1 MKKLLAMVLAL
12 VMTLSLAV
20 SASAVKADEKINEDY
35 AEAVAVLN
43 GMGVFKGYED
53 GSFKPENNIT
63 RAEVATII
71 YRIYTGDVAK
81 NDKSGLYASYNK
93 FTDMAGAGWAAGY
106 IGYCSNAELV
116 KGYPN
121 GTFQPSGNITGYE
134 VLAMILRAVGY
145 DKNGEFT
152 GADWA
157 LNVAKYAEQLHIL
170 DNVAKT
176 TNLGA
181 PATRELVAE
190 ILFRAINVPMVT
202 YTAAF
207 GYQNVGLNGDK
218 DGKLFQNNVTLGKK
232 NFDLK
237 KDDKTADKFGRPTI
251 TWTYN
256 TGDEETVIAVKP
268 LATFTEPAKN
278 CEVYDESG
286 LAKAT
291 KLDVYT
297 NSAKKDGTYVI
308 ADNKDDSKQAM
319 QGRLTEVYEDRV
331 VNVDTYLAV
340 IEKAVAEKT
349 DAKGHV
355 TKAYVLVDDIYG
367 FEGKFEDKFVTSDEF
382 KADDMVLVTVA
393 DGKIQSMVKAENKAA
408 TLTKI
413 KGNSKT
419 ITEVADV
426 MGLDK
431 EDVKTTNT
439 AAYMGGLEVLAL
451 SSTYNFYF
459 DTYGNVIGADEL
471 ASNYAVLDSL
481 YIDRLEGKRGVDGLF
496 GTPYF
501 FNGEKAE
508 DITIDEILGRDVSSK
523 FIELTSA
530 KNDDYYYTVYAY
542 TIDKDGVYTFENSDF
557 ETVPYA
563 NHNAGDKY
571 ITYGRD
577 AKLHLNKD
585 SQILL
590 QTKDSP
596 KGTFVSYTGYE
607 KLGNVYLKNVQYKL
621 DSLGYVTMLYA
632 QAEEFSNRTVFVYNT
647 TPVYSWV
654 NDDGDKIATLKVLEL
669 VENEWKENTVDV
681 YYGEDPAYGV
691 GIYLVGLY
699 ELTEG
704 QDGLWYADSY
714 APMFR
719 VDNTYGTKDNF
730 RVDVT
735 NIVNGTS
742 DYLELDDAKI
752 VKYTGSFVKGE
763 YDTENWE
770 AKNLGKNSTIFVQFN
785 DDDEVVAVYDMYI
798 EALVNDETGF
808 GEFYGH
814 EFKTVK
820 VELKEYEQISAA
832 VMEEYKANG
841 NVVTNELTVK
851 YFDKDGKEVTMDAN
865 KGTKVAYAE
874 LSYNDTVTGD
884 IIYTVANQ
892 AAYPVAKLEPVLD
905 AKFDSGTQS
914 FSINNTYNSSVP
926 QLEYTIVVD
935 KAPEGDVSAKNLIEA
950 LKPFLG
956 TNFQKILGVFNT
968 QGTDPYTGNLTP
980 NGRVLLEGYEG
991 SDFIVRVQAWD
1002 GKTVQPYHIVFG
1014 STAVN

>member
-12 VMTLSLAV
+12 VMTMSLAV

-53 GSFKPENNIT
+53 GSFKPENKIT

-71 YRIYTGDVAK
+71 YRIYTKDVAK

-106 IGYCSNAELV
+106 IGYCANAELV
-116 KGYPN
+116 KGYPD
-121 GTFQPSGNITGYE
+121 GTFKPSGNVTGYE

-157 LNVAKYAEQLHIL
+157 LNVAKYAEQLKIL
-170 DNVAKT
+170 ENVAKT
-176 TNLGA
+176 TDLSA
-181 PATRELVAE
+181 PATRELVSE

-207 GYQNVGLNGDK
+207 GYQNVGLNGDT
-218 DGKLFQNNVTLGKK
+218 DNKLFKNNISLGKK
-232 NFDLK
+232 NFDLEK
-237 KDDKTADKFGRPTI
+237 KETADKFGRPTI
-251 TWTYN
+251 TWKYN

-286 LAKAT
+286 LAKDT

-319 QGRLTEVYEDRV
+319 QGRLTEVYKDRL
-331 VNVDTYLAV
+331 VNVDTYLAEV
-340 IEKAVAEKT
+340 EKAVAEKT

-367 FEGKFEDKFVTSDEF
+367 FEGKFDDKFVTSDEF

-413 KGNSKT
+413 KGNYKT
-419 ITEVADV
+419 IDKVADV

-439 AAYMGGLEVLAL
+439 AAYMGGLKVLAL

-481 YIDRLEGKRGVDGLF
+481 YIDRLDGKRGVDGLF

-508 DITIDEILGRDVSSK
+508 DVTIDEILGRDVSDK
-523 FIELTSA
+523 RIELTSA

-557 ETVPYA
+557 RTAESGS
-563 NHNAGDKY
+563 HSAGDKY
-571 ITYGRD
+571 ITVYDRENN
-577 AKLHLNKD
+577 KLHLNKD

-590 QTKDSP
+590 QTKKSP
-596 KGTFVSYTGYE
+596 SGTFVSYTGYE
-607 KLGNVYLKNVQYKL
+607 KLGNVALSNVQYKL

-632 QAEEFSNRTVFVYNT
+632 QAEEYSNRTVFVYDT
-647 TPVYSWV
+647 TPAYSWV
-654 NDDGDKIATLKVLEL
+654 NDDGDKIATMKVLEL
-669 VENEWKENTVDV
+669 VENEWKETTVDV
-681 YYGEDPAYGV
+681 YYGAQPAYGV
-691 GIYLVGLY
+691 GITLVGLY

-704 QDGLWYADSY
+704 QDGLWYAANY
-714 APMFR
+714 APAYS

-735 NIVNGTS
+735 NVVTGKQE
-742 DYLELDDAKI
+742 YLELDDAKI

-763 YDTENWE
+763 YDTEDWE
-770 AKNLGKNSTIFVQFN
+770 AKKLDTNSIIYVQFN
-785 DDDEVVAVYDMYI
+785 DDDEVVAVYDMYVKYPVT
-798 EALVNDETGF
+798 VNGKETKDV
-808 GEFYGH
+808 EYWLKD
-814 EFKTVK
+814 FKDITVD
-820 VELKEYEQISAA
+820 LKEYEMIDTAKMSA
-832 VMEEYKANG
+832 G
-841 NVVTNELTVK
+841 QNVKNLDVTYYDL
-851 YFDKDGKEVTMDAN
+851 DGKKIENFDEI
-865 KGTKVAYAE
+865 KGTKVSKAVI
-874 LSYNDTVTGD
+874 SSDDVVTGP
-884 IIYTVANQ
+884 IEITTKNQ
-892 AAYPVAKLEPVLD
+892 AAY
-905 AKFDSGTQS
+905 
-914 FSINNTYNSSVP
+914 IN
-926 QLEYTIVVD
+926 
-935 KAPEGDVSAKNLIEA
+935 AA
-950 LKPFLG
+950 LKEGNYNFEAAKQSITVAEGSITVNTNAQTVNVTNLKALLKAAALG
-956 TNFQKILGVFNT
+956 TNYQTIEVYNT
-968 QGTDPYTGNLTP
+968 NDVELASGEVANDMYVKVT
-980 NGRVLLEGYEG
+980 
-991 SDFIVRVQAWD
+991 AWD
-1002 GKTVQPYHIVFG
+1002 GKT
-1014 STAVN
+1014 TATYQITVDANLVG

>member
-53 GSFKPENNIT
+53 GSFKPENKIT

-71 YRIYTGDVAK
+71 YRIYTKDVAK

-106 IGYCSNAELV
+106 IGYCANAELV
-116 KGYPN
+116 KGYPD
-121 GTFQPSGNITGYE
+121 GTFKPSGNVTGYE

-157 LNVAKYAEQLHIL
+157 LNVAKYAEQLKIL
-170 DNVAKT
+170 ENVAKT
-176 TNLGA
+176 TDLSA
-181 PATRELVAE
+181 PATRELVSE

-207 GYQNVGLNGDK
+207 GYQNVGLNGDN
-218 DGKLFQNNVTLGKK
+218 DNKLFKNNVTLGKK
-232 NFDLK
+232 NFDLEK
-237 KDDKTADKFGRPTI
+237 KETADKFGRPTI
-251 TWTYN
+251 TWKYN

-286 LAKAT
+286 LAKDT

-319 QGRLTEVYEDRV
+319 QGRLTEVYEDRL
-331 VNVDTYLAV
+331 VNVDTYLAEV
-340 IEKAVAEKT
+340 EKAVAEKT

-367 FEGKFEDKFVTSDEF
+367 FEGKFDDKFVTSDEF

-413 KGNSKT
+413 KGNYKT
-419 ITEVADV
+419 IDKVADV

-439 AAYMGGLEVLAL
+439 AAYMGGLKVLAL

-481 YIDRLEGKRGVDGLF
+481 YIDRLDGKRGVDGLF

-508 DITIDEILGRDVSSK
+508 DVTIDEILGRDVSDK
-523 FIELTSA
+523 RIELTSA
-530 KNDDYYYTVYAY
+530 KNDDYYYTVYSY

-557 ETVPYA
+557 RTAESGS
-563 NHNAGDKY
+563 HSAGDKY
-571 ITYGRD
+571 ITVYDRENN
-577 AKLHLNKD
+577 KLHLNKD

-590 QTKDSP
+590 QTKKSP
-596 KGTFVSYTGYE
+596 SGTFVSYTGYE
-607 KLGNVYLKNVQYKL
+607 KLGNVALSNVQYKL

-632 QAEEFSNRTVFVYNT
+632 QAEEYSNRTVFVYDT
-647 TPVYSWV
+647 TPAYSWV
-654 NDDGDKIATLKVLEL
+654 NDDGDKIATMKVLEL
-669 VENEWKENTVDV
+669 VENEWKETTVDV
-681 YYGEDPAYGV
+681 YYGAQPAYGV
-691 GIYLVGLY
+691 GITLVGLY

-704 QDGLWYADSY
+704 QDGLWYAASY
-714 APMFR
+714 APAYS

-735 NIVNGTS
+735 NVVTGKQE
-742 DYLELDDAKI
+742 YLELDDAKI

-763 YDTENWE
+763 YDTEDWE
-770 AKNLGKNSTIFVQFN
+770 AKNLDTNSIIYVQFN
-785 DDDEVVAVYDMYI
+785 DDDEVVAVYDMYVKYPVTVNGKETKDVEYWLKDFNDVTVTFDHKYEMISTI
-798 EALVNDETGF
+798 EMGQKDIDDFTVTYYNGDTKIGSDLDEKGTEVTKAVISYTGVVTDPIVITTTKQAAAAENLLNEGKCDVPGYAQDVIVYNTLSNDGYRTIWVSAADETF
-808 GEFYGH
+808 TVANLRTALEQALKCNFQKVEFFNTD
-814 EFKTVK
+814 FKTP
-820 VELKEYEQISAA
+820 
-832 VMEEYKANG
+832 
-841 NVVTNELTVK
+841 VTNEDTQVASDMLVK
-851 YFDKDGKEVTMDAN
+851 VTSWDTS
-865 KGTKVAYAE
+865 KTAE
-874 LSYNDTVTGD
+874 YQILV
-884 IIYTVANQ
+884 
-892 AAYPVAKLEPVLD
+892 
-905 AKFDSGTQS
+905 
-914 FSINNTYNSSVP
+914 YNS
-926 QLEYTIVVD
+926 
-935 KAPEGDVSAKNLIEA
+935 
-950 LKPFLG
+950 
-956 TNFQKILGVFNT
+956 
-968 QGTDPYTGNLTP
+968 
-980 NGRVLLEGYEG
+980 
-991 SDFIVRVQAWD
+991 
-1002 GKTVQPYHIVFG
+1002 
-1014 STAVN
+1014 

>member
-53 GSFKPENNIT
+53 GSFKPENKIT

-71 YRIYTGDVAK
+71 YRIYTKDVAK

-106 IGYCSNAELV
+106 IGYCANAELV
-116 KGYPN
+116 KGYPD
-121 GTFQPSGNITGYE
+121 GTFKPSGNVTGYE

-157 LNVAKYAEQLHIL
+157 LNVAKYAEQLKIL
-170 DNVAKT
+170 ENVAKT
-176 TNLGA
+176 TDLSA
-181 PATRELVAE
+181 PATRELVSE

-207 GYQNVGLNGDK
+207 GYQNVGLNGDT
-218 DGKLFQNNVTLGKK
+218 DNKLFKNNISLGKK
-232 NFDLK
+232 NFDLEK
-237 KDDKTADKFGRPTI
+237 NETADKFGRPTI
-251 TWTYN
+251 TWKYN

-286 LAKAT
+286 LAKDT

-319 QGRLTEVYEDRV
+319 QGRLTEVYKDRL
-331 VNVDTYLAV
+331 VNVDTYLAEV
-340 IEKAVAEKT
+340 EKAVAEKT

-367 FEGKFEDKFVTSDEF
+367 FEGKFDDKFVTSDEF

-413 KGNSKT
+413 KGNYKT
-419 ITEVADV
+419 IDKVADV

-439 AAYMGGLEVLAL
+439 AAYMGGLKVLAL

-481 YIDRLEGKRGVDGLF
+481 YIDRLDGKRGVDGLF

-508 DITIDEILGRDVSSK
+508 DVTIDEILGRDVSDK
-523 FIELTSA
+523 RIELTSA

-557 ETVPYA
+557 RTAESGS
-563 NHNAGDKY
+563 HSAGDKY
-571 ITYGRD
+571 ITVYDRENN
-577 AKLHLNKD
+577 KLHLNKD

-590 QTKDSP
+590 QTKKSP
-596 KGTFVSYTGYE
+596 SGTFVSYTGYE
-607 KLGNVYLKNVQYKL
+607 KLGNVALSNVQYKL

-632 QAEEFSNRTVFVYNT
+632 QAEEYSNRTVFVYDT
-647 TPVYSWV
+647 TPAYSWV
-654 NDDGDKIATLKVLEL
+654 NDDGDKIATMKVLEL
-669 VENEWKENTVDV
+669 VENEWKETTVDV
-681 YYGEDPAYGV
+681 YYGAQPAYGV
-691 GIYLVGLY
+691 GITLVGLY

-704 QDGLWYADSY
+704 QDGLWYAASY
-714 APMFR
+714 APAYS

-735 NIVNGTS
+735 NVVTGKQE
-742 DYLELDDAKI
+742 YLELDDAKI

-763 YDTENWE
+763 YDTEDWE
-770 AKNLGKNSTIFVQFN
+770 AKDLDTNSIIYVQFN
-785 DDDEVVAVYDMYI
+785 DDDEVVAVYDMYVKYPVTVNGK
-798 EALVNDETGF
+798 EAKDVEYWLKD
-808 GEFYGH
+808 
-814 EFKTVK
+814 FKDITVD
-820 VELKEYEQISAA
+820 LKEYEMIDTAKMSADQ
-832 VMEEYKANG
+832 
-841 NVVTNELTVK
+841 NVKNLDVTYYDL
-851 YFDKDGKEVTMDAN
+851 DGKKIENFDEI
-865 KGTKVAYAE
+865 KGTKVSKAVI
-874 LSYNDTVTGD
+874 SSDKVVTGP
-884 IIYTVANQ
+884 IEITTKNQ
-892 AAYPVAKLEPVLD
+892 AAY
-905 AKFDSGTQS
+905 
-914 FSINNTYNSSVP
+914 IN
-926 QLEYTIVVD
+926 
-935 KAPEGDVSAKNLIEA
+935 AA
-950 LKPFLG
+950 LKDGKYDFEAAKQSITVVEGSITVNTNAQTVNVTNLKALLKAAALG
-956 TNFQKILGVFNT
+956 TNYQTIEVYNT
-968 QGTDPYTGNLTP
+968 NDVELASGEVANDMYVKVT
-980 NGRVLLEGYEG
+980 
-991 SDFIVRVQAWD
+991 AWD
-1002 GKTVQPYHIVFG
+1002 GKT
-1014 STAVN
+1014 TATYQITVDANPVG

>member
-53 GSFKPENNIT
+53 GSFKPENKIT

-71 YRIYTGDVAK
+71 YRIYTKDVAK

-106 IGYCSNAELV
+106 IGYCANAELV
-116 KGYPN
+116 KGYPD
-121 GTFQPSGNITGYE
+121 GTFKPSGNVTGYE

-157 LNVAKYAEQLHIL
+157 LNVAKYAEQLKIL
-170 DNVAKT
+170 ENVAKT
-176 TNLGA
+176 TDLSA
-181 PATRELVAE
+181 PATRELVSE
-190 ILFRAINVPMVT
+190 ILFRAINVSMVT

-207 GYQNVGLNGDK
+207 GYQNVGLNGDT
-218 DGKLFQNNVTLGKK
+218 DNKLFKNNISLGKK
-232 NFDLK
+232 NFDLEK
-237 KDDKTADKFGRPTI
+237 KETADKFGRPTI
-251 TWTYN
+251 TWKYN

-286 LAKAT
+286 LAKDT

-319 QGRLTEVYEDRV
+319 QGRLTEVYEDRL
-331 VNVDTYLAV
+331 VNVDTYLAEV
-340 IEKAVAEKT
+340 EKAVAEKT

-367 FEGKFEDKFVTSDEF
+367 FEGKFDDKFVTSDEF

-413 KGNSKT
+413 KGNYKT
-419 ITEVADV
+419 IDKVADV

-439 AAYMGGLEVLAL
+439 AAYMGGLKVLAL

-481 YIDRLEGKRGVDGLF
+481 YIARLDGKRGVDGLF

-508 DITIDEILGRDVSSK
+508 DVTIDEILGRDVSDK
-523 FIELTSA
+523 RIELTSA

-557 ETVPYA
+557 LTA
-563 NHNAGDKY
+563 KSGSHSAGDKY
-571 ITYGRD
+571 ITVYDRENN
-577 AKLHLNKD
+577 KLHLNKD

-590 QTKDSP
+590 QTKKSP
-596 KGTFVSYTGYE
+596 SGTFVSYTGYE
-607 KLGNVYLKNVQYKL
+607 KLGNVALSNVQYKL

-632 QAEEFSNRTVFVYNT
+632 QAEEYSNRTVFVYDT
-647 TPVYSWV
+647 TPAYSWV
-654 NDDGDKIATLKVLEL
+654 NDDGDKIATMKVLEL
-669 VENEWKENTVDV
+669 VENEWKETTVDV
-681 YYGEDPAYGV
+681 YYGAQPAYGV
-691 GIYLVGLY
+691 GISLVGLY

-704 QDGLWYADSY
+704 QDGLWYAASY
-714 APMFR
+714 APAYS

-735 NIVNGTS
+735 NVVTGKQE
-742 DYLELDDAKI
+742 YLELDDAKI

-763 YDTENWE
+763 YDTEDWE
-770 AKNLGKNSTIFVQFN
+770 AKDLDTNSIIYVQFN
-785 DDDEVVAVYDMYI
+785 DDDEVVAVYDMYVKYPVTVNGKETKDVEYWLKDFNDVTVTFDHKYEMI
-798 EALVNDETGF
+798 STIEMGQKDIDDFTVTYYNGDTKIGSDLDEKGTEVTKAVISYTDVVTDPIVITTTKQERANWCELKTGTYTYNALPQTITVEGDKNSAAADRKIIVQKAGGDVTGKNLKDKLVAEALYCPFE
-808 GEFYGH
+808 
-814 EFKTVK
+814 K
-820 VELKEYEQISAA
+820 VEVY
-832 VMEEYKANG
+832 N
-841 NVVTNELTVK
+841 T
-851 YFDKDGKEVTMDAN
+851 DA
-865 KGTKVAYAE
+865 TE
-874 LSYNDTVTGD
+874 TVTD
-884 IIYTVANQ
+884 
-892 AAYPVAKLEPVLD
+892 E
-905 AKFDSGTQS
+905 
-914 FSINNTYNSSVP
+914 
-926 QLEYTIVVD
+926 
-935 KAPEGDVSAKNLIEA
+935 
-950 LKPFLG
+950 LG
-956 TNFQKILGVFNT
+956 
-968 QGTDPYTGNLTP
+968 
-980 NGRVLLEGYEG
+980 NGM
-991 SDFIVRVQAWD
+991 FVRVTSWD
-1002 GKTVQPYHIVFG
+1002 GSLSIDYQIEF
-1014 STAVN
+1014 AD

>member
-53 GSFKPENNIT
+53 GSFKPENKIT

-71 YRIYTGDVAK
+71 YRIYTKDVAK

-106 IGYCSNAELV
+106 IGYCANAELV
-116 KGYPN
+116 KGYPD
-121 GTFQPSGNITGYE
+121 GTFKPSGNVTGYE

-157 LNVAKYAEQLHIL
+157 LNVAKYAEQLKIL
-170 DNVAKT
+170 ENVAKT
-176 TNLGA
+176 TDLSA
-181 PATRELVAE
+181 PATRELVSE

-207 GYQNVGLNGDK
+207 GYQNVGLNGDT
-218 DGKLFQNNVTLGKK
+218 DNKLFKNNISLGKK
-232 NFDLK
+232 NFDLEK
-237 KDDKTADKFGRPTI
+237 NETADKFGRPTI
-251 TWTYN
+251 TWKYN

-286 LAKAT
+286 LAKDT

-319 QGRLTEVYEDRV
+319 QGRLTEVYKDRL
-331 VNVDTYLAV
+331 VNVDTYLAEV
-340 IEKAVAEKT
+340 EKAVAEKT

-367 FEGKFEDKFVTSDEF
+367 FEGKFDDKFVTSDEF

-413 KGNSKT
+413 KGNYKT
-419 ITEVADV
+419 IDKVADV

-439 AAYMGGLEVLAL
+439 AAYMGGLKVLAL

-481 YIDRLEGKRGVDGLF
+481 YIDRLDGKRGVDGLF

-508 DITIDEILGRDVSSK
+508 DVTIDEILGRDVSDK
-523 FIELTSA
+523 RIELTSA

-557 ETVPYA
+557 RTAESGS
-563 NHNAGDKY
+563 HSAGDKY
-571 ITYGRD
+571 ITVYDRENN
-577 AKLHLNKD
+577 KLHLNKD

-590 QTKDSP
+590 QTKKSP
-596 KGTFVSYTGYE
+596 SGTFVSYTGYE
-607 KLGNVYLKNVQYKL
+607 KLGNVALSNVQYKL

-632 QAEEFSNRTVFVYNT
+632 QAEEYSNRTVFVYDT
-647 TPVYSWV
+647 TPAYSWV
-654 NDDGDKIATLKVLEL
+654 NDDGDKIATMKVLEL
-669 VENEWKENTVDV
+669 VENEWKETTVDV
-681 YYGEDPAYGV
+681 YYGAQPAYGV
-691 GIYLVGLY
+691 GITLVGLY

-704 QDGLWYADSY
+704 QDGLWYAASY
-714 APMFR
+714 APAYS

-735 NIVNGTS
+735 NVVTGKQE
-742 DYLELDDAKI
+742 YLELDDAKI

-763 YDTENWE
+763 YDTEDWE
-770 AKNLGKNSTIFVQFN
+770 AKDLDTNSIIYVQFN
-785 DDDEVVAVYDMYI
+785 DDDEVVAVYDMYVKYPVTVNGKETKDVEYWLKDFNDVTVTFDHKYEMISTI
-798 EALVNDETGF
+798 EMGQEDIDDFTVTYYNGDTKIGSDLDEKGTEVTKAVISYTGVVTDPIVITTTKQAAAAENLLNEGKCDVPGYAQDVIVYNTLSNDGYRTIWVSAADETF
-808 GEFYGH
+808 TVANLRTALEQALKCNFQKVEFFNTD
-814 EFKTVK
+814 FKTP
-820 VELKEYEQISAA
+820 
-832 VMEEYKANG
+832 
-841 NVVTNELTVK
+841 VTNEDTQVASDMLVK
-851 YFDKDGKEVTMDAN
+851 VTSWDTS
-865 KGTKVAYAE
+865 KTAE
-874 LSYNDTVTGD
+874 YQILV
-884 IIYTVANQ
+884 
-892 AAYPVAKLEPVLD
+892 
-905 AKFDSGTQS
+905 
-914 FSINNTYNSSVP
+914 YNS
-926 QLEYTIVVD
+926 
-935 KAPEGDVSAKNLIEA
+935 
-950 LKPFLG
+950 
-956 TNFQKILGVFNT
+956 
-968 QGTDPYTGNLTP
+968 
-980 NGRVLLEGYEG
+980 
-991 SDFIVRVQAWD
+991 
-1002 GKTVQPYHIVFG
+1002 
-1014 STAVN
+1014 

>member
-181 PATRELVAE
+181 PATRELVSE

-218 DGKLFQNNVTLGKK
+218 DGKLFQNNVSLGKK
-232 NFDLK
+232 NFKLES
-237 KDDKTADKFGRPTI
+237 KDTADKFGRPTI
-251 TWTYN
+251 TWKYN

-286 LAKAT
+286 LAKDT

-319 QGRLTEVYEDRV
+319 QGRLTEVYEDRL
-331 VNVDTYLAV
+331 VNVDTYLAEV
-340 IEKAVAEKT
+340 EKAVAEKT

-367 FEGKFEDKFVTSDEF
+367 FEGKFDDKFVTSDEF

-413 KGNSKT
+413 KGNYKV
-419 ITEVADV
+419 IDKVADV

-439 AAYMGGLEVLAL
+439 AAYKGTLEVLAL
-451 SSTYNFYF
+451 GSTYNFYF

-481 YIDRLEGKRGVDGLF
+481 YIARLDGKRGVDGLF

-508 DITIDEILGRDVSSK
+508 DVTIDEILGRDVSDK
-523 FIELTSA
+523 RIELTSA
-530 KNDDYYYTVYAY
+530 KNDDYYYTVYSY

-557 ETVPYA
+557 RTAESGS
-563 NHNAGDKY
+563 HSAGDKY
-571 ITYGRD
+571 ITVYDRD
-577 AKLHLNKD
+577 NNKLHLNKD

-590 QTKDSP
+590 QTKKSP
-596 KGTFVSYTGYE
+596 SGTFVSYTGYE
-607 KLGNVYLKNVQYKL
+607 KLGNVALSNVQYKL

-632 QAEEFSNRTVFVYNT
+632 QAEEYSNRTVFVYDT
-647 TPVYSWV
+647 TPAYSWV
-654 NDDGDKIATLKVLEL
+654 NDDGDKIATMKVLEL
-669 VENEWKENTVDV
+669 VENEWKETTVDV
-681 YYGEDPAYGV
+681 YYGAQPAYGV
-691 GIYLVGLY
+691 GITLVGLY

-704 QDGLWYADSY
+704 QDGLWYAANY
-714 APMFR
+714 APAYS

-735 NIVNGTS
+735 NVVTGKQE
-742 DYLELDDAKI
+742 YLELDDAKI

-763 YDTENWE
+763 YDTEDWE
-770 AKNLGKNSTIFVQFN
+770 AKSLDTNSIIYVQFN
-785 DDDEVVAVYDMYI
+785 DDDEVVAVYDMYVKY
-798 EALVNDETGF
+798 LVTVNGKETKDV
-808 GEFYGH
+808 EYWLKD
-814 EFKTVK
+814 FKDITVD
-820 VELKEYEQISAA
+820 LKEYEMIDTAKMSADQ
-832 VMEEYKANG
+832 
-841 NVVTNELTVK
+841 NVKNLDVTYYDL
-851 YFDKDGKEVTMDAN
+851 DGKKIENFDEI
-865 KGTKVAYAE
+865 KGTKVSKAVI
-874 LSYNDTVTGD
+874 SSGDVVTGP
-884 IIYTVANQ
+884 IEITTKNQ
-892 AAYPVAKLEPVLD
+892 AAY
-905 AKFDSGTQS
+905 
-914 FSINNTYNSSVP
+914 IN
-926 QLEYTIVVD
+926 
-935 KAPEGDVSAKNLIEA
+935 AA
-950 LKPFLG
+950 LKEGNYNFEAAKQSITVAEGSITVNTNAQTVNVTNLKALLKAAALG
-956 TNFQKILGVFNT
+956 TNYQTIEVYNT
-968 QGTDPYTGNLTP
+968 NDVELASGEVANDMYVKVT
-980 NGRVLLEGYEG
+980 
-991 SDFIVRVQAWD
+991 AWD
-1002 GKTVQPYHIVFG
+1002 GKT
-1014 STAVN
+1014 TATYQITVDANLVD

>member
-190 ILFRAINVPMVT
+190 ILFRAIYVPMVT

-218 DGKLFQNNVTLGKK
+218 DSKLFKNNVTLGEK
-232 NFDLK
+232 NFDLEK
-237 KDDKTADKFGRPTI
+237 KETADKFGRPTI
-251 TWTYN
+251 TWKYN

-286 LAKAT
+286 LAKDT

-319 QGRLTEVYEDRV
+319 QGRLTEVYEDRL
-331 VNVDTYLAV
+331 VNVDTYLAEV
-340 IEKAVAEKT
+340 EKAVAEKT

-367 FEGKFEDKFVTSDEF
+367 FEGKFDDKFVTSDEF

-413 KGNSKT
+413 KGNYKV
-419 ITEVADV
+419 IDKVADV

-439 AAYMGGLEVLAL
+439 AAYKGTLEVLAL
-451 SSTYNFYF
+451 GSTYNFYF

-481 YIDRLEGKRGVDGLF
+481 YIARLDGKRGVDGLF

-508 DITIDEILGRDVSSK
+508 DVTIDEILGRDVSDK
-523 FIELTSA
+523 RIELTSA
-530 KNDDYYYTVYAY
+530 KNDDYYYTVYSY

-557 ETVPYA
+557 RTAESGS
-563 NHNAGDKY
+563 HSAGDKY
-571 ITYGRD
+571 ITVYDRENN
-577 AKLHLNKD
+577 KLHLNKD

-590 QTKDSP
+590 QTKKSP
-596 KGTFVSYTGYE
+596 SGTFVSYTGYE
-607 KLGNVYLKNVQYKL
+607 KLGNVALSNVQYKL

-632 QAEEFSNRTVFVYNT
+632 QAEEYSNRTVFVYDT
-647 TPVYSWV
+647 TPAYSWV
-654 NDDGDKIATLKVLEL
+654 NDDGDKIATMKVLEL
-669 VENEWKENTVDV
+669 VENEWKETTVDV
-681 YYGEDPAYGV
+681 YYGAQPAYGV
-691 GIYLVGLY
+691 GITLVGLY

-704 QDGLWYADSY
+704 QDGLWYAANY
-714 APMFR
+714 APAYS

-735 NIVNGTS
+735 NVVTGKQE
-742 DYLELDDAKI
+742 YLELDDAKI

-770 AKNLGKNSTIFVQFN
+770 AKNLDTNSIIYVQFN
-785 DDDEVVAVYDMYI
+785 DDDEVVAVYDMYVKYPVTVNGKETKDVEYWLKDFKDI
-798 EALVNDETGF
+798 TVTFDHKYEMISTIEMGQKDIDDFTVTYYNGDTKIGSDLDEKGTEVTKAVISYDGVVTDPIVITTAKQERANWCELKTGTYTYEALS
-808 GEFYGH
+808 
-814 EFKTVK
+814 
-820 VELKEYEQISAA
+820 Q
-832 VMEEYKANG
+832 
-841 NVVTNELTVK
+841 
-851 YFDKDGKEVTMDAN
+851 
-865 KGTKVAYAE
+865 
-874 LSYNDTVTGD
+874 
-884 IIYTVANQ
+884 
-892 AAYPVAKLEPVLD
+892 
-905 AKFDSGTQS
+905 
-914 FSINNTYNSSVP
+914 
-926 QLEYTIVVD
+926 TIVV
-935 KAPEGDVSAKNLIEA
+935 EGDKNSAAAERKITVNKAGGDINGKNLKDKLVAEA
-950 LKPFLG
+950 LYCPFEKVEVLNTDATEAVTGELG
-956 TNFQKILGVFNT
+956 
-968 QGTDPYTGNLTP
+968 
-980 NGRVLLEGYEG
+980 NGM
-991 SDFIVRVQAWD
+991 FVRVTSWD
-1002 GKTVQPYHIVFG
+1002 GSLSIDYQIVINAG
-1014 STAVN
+1014 N

>member
-181 PATRELVAE
+181 PATRELVSE

-218 DGKLFQNNVTLGKK
+218 DGKLFQNNVSLGKK
-232 NFDLK
+232 NFKLES
-237 KDDKTADKFGRPTI
+237 KDTTDKFGRPTI

-286 LAKAT
+286 LAKDT

-297 NSAKKDGTYVI
+297 NSKDATKDGTYVI
-308 ADNKDDSKQAM
+308 ADNKEACAETQ
-319 QGRLTEVYEDRV
+319 QGRLTEIYKDRV
-331 VNVDTYLAV
+331 VNVDTFLAEV
-340 IEKAVAEKT
+340 EKAVAEKT

-355 TKAYVLVDDIYG
+355 TKAYVLVDEIYG
-367 FEGKFEDKFVTSDEF
+367 FEGKFDAKFVTSDEF

-393 DGKIQSMVKAENKAA
+393 DGKIQSMVKAENKGGM
-408 TLTKI
+408 LTKI
-413 KGNSKT
+413 KGNTKT
-419 ITEVADV
+419 INSIQGV
-426 MGLDK
+426 MGIDK
-431 EDVKTTNT
+431 EDVKVTNT
-439 AAYMGGLEVLAL
+439 AMYTNGYDLLTLG
-451 SSTYNFYF
+451 SSYNFYF
-459 DTYGNVIGADEL
+459 DTYGNVIGLDAL

-481 YIDRLEGKRGVDGLF
+481 YIDRVEGKRGVDGLF

-508 DITIDEILGRDVSSK
+508 GVAIDEVMGYDVKDNAINSNSS
-523 FIELTSA
+523 
-530 KNDDYYYTVYAY
+530 KNDDFYYTVYSY
-542 TIDKDGVYTFENSDF
+542 TVDKDGVYTFENAEFDTSR
-557 ETVPYA
+557 YA
-563 NHNAGDKY
+563 RFVAGNKY
-571 ITYGRD
+571 ITIDEGR
-577 AKLHLNKD
+577 LQLNKD
-585 SQILL
+585 TQILL
-590 QTKDSP
+590 QTKESP
-596 KGTFVSYTGYE
+596 DGKIAHYTGYD
-607 KLGNVYLKNVQYKL
+607 KLPSFSRAWKVQYL
-621 DSLGYVTMLYA
+621 DVNNDGYVDLFYA
-632 QAEEFSNRTVFVYNT
+632 CVEEFTTRTVFVYDV
-647 TPVYSWV
+647 TPISSEI
-654 NDDGDKIATLKVLEL
+654 DADGNKIATIEVLEL
-669 VENEWKENTVDV
+669 VDGELKKADKPLKV
-681 YYGEDPAYGV
+681 YYDYWDADEAEVFNIDE
-691 GIYLVGLY
+691 IGLY
-699 ELTEG
+699 EVTEG
-704 QDGLWYADSY
+704 ENGVWYGIQKFASYYVDTYTTDGNRIGAYNAKTGSY
-714 APMFR
+714 VNFDL
-719 VDNTYGTKDNF
+719 DNTTAIAKYEGSWTKGT
-730 RVDVT
+730 V
-735 NIVNGTS
+735 
-742 DYLELDDAKI
+742 
-752 VKYTGSFVKGE
+752 
-763 YDTENWE
+763 DTEDWT
-770 AKNLGKNSTIFVQFN
+770 AKHLNSNSYIFVQY
-785 DDDEVVAVYDMYI
+785 DDTKVGNTFDALAVYDLYI
-798 EALVNDETGF
+798 KAPVTVDGEETKDV
-808 GEFYGH
+808 EYYGKD
-814 EFKTVK
+814 FNKITVTF
-820 VELKEYEQISAA
+820 EHEYEKIATA
-832 VMEEYKANG
+832 KMDDED
-841 NVVTNELTVK
+841 LTVK
-851 YFDKDGKEVTMDAN
+851 YFDKDGKEVTLAPE
-865 KGTKVAYAE
+865 GTKVAYAE
-874 LSYNDTVTGD
+874 VSYGAVVTDPIVITTAKQERANWCELKTGTYTYEALSQTIVIEGDKNSAAAERKITVNKAGGD
-884 IIYTVANQ
+884 IT
-892 AAYPVAKLEPVLD
+892 
-905 AKFDSGTQS
+905 G
-914 FSINNTYNSSVP
+914 
-926 QLEYTIVVD
+926 
-935 KAPEGDVSAKNLIEA
+935 KNLKDKLVAEA
-950 LKPFLG
+950 LYCPFEKVEVLNTDATEAVTDELG
-956 TNFQKILGVFNT
+956 
-968 QGTDPYTGNLTP
+968 
-980 NGRVLLEGYEG
+980 NGM
-991 SDFIVRVQAWD
+991 FVRVTSWD
-1002 GKTVQPYHIVFG
+1002 GSLSIDYQIVINAG
-1014 STAVN
+1014 N

>member
-20 SASAVKADEKINEDY
+20 SANALKADEKINEDY

-121 GTFQPSGNITGYE
+121 GTFQPFGNITGYE

-935 KAPEGDVSAKNLIEA
+935 KAPEGDVSATNLIEA

-980 NGRVLLEGYEG
+980 NGFVLLDGYEG

-1002 GKTVQPYHIVFG
+1002 GKTVQVYHIVFG
-1014 STAVN
+1014 STDVN

>member
-20 SASAVKADEKINEDY
+20 SANALKADEKINEDY

-53 GSFKPENNIT
+53 GSFKPENKIT

-71 YRIYTGDVAK
+71 YRIYTKDVAK
-81 NDKSGLYASYNK
+81 NDKSGLYATYNK
-93 FTDMAGAGWAAGY
+93 FSDMAGAGWAAGY
-106 IGYCSNAELV
+106 IGYCANAELV

-121 GTFQPSGNITGYE
+121 GTFQPSGNVTGYE

-157 LNVAKYAEQLHIL
+157 LNVAKYAEQLKIL
-170 DNVAKT
+170 ENVAKT
-176 TNLGA
+176 TDLSA
-181 PATRELVAE
+181 PATRELVSE
-190 ILFRAINVPMVT
+190 LLFRAIQSPMVT

-207 GYQNVGLNGDK
+207 GYQNVGLNGDT
-218 DGKLFQNNVTLGKK
+218 DNKLFKNNVSLGKK
-232 NFDLK
+232 NFDLEK
-237 KDDKTADKFGRPTI
+237 KETADKFGRPTI
-251 TWTYN
+251 TWKYN

-286 LAKAT
+286 LAKDT

-319 QGRLTEVYEDRV
+319 QGRLTEVYKDRL
-331 VNVDTYLAV
+331 VNVDTFLAEV
-340 IEKAVAEKT
+340 EKAVAEKT

-355 TKAYVLVDDIYG
+355 TKAYVLVDAIYG
-367 FEGKFEDKFVTSDEF
+367 FEGKFDDKFVTSDEF

-413 KGNSKT
+413 KGNYKV
-419 ITEVADV
+419 IDKVADV

-439 AAYMGGLEVLAL
+439 AAYKGTLEVLAL
-451 SSTYNFYF
+451 GSTYNFYF

-481 YIDRLEGKRGVDGLF
+481 YIARLDGKRGVDGLF

-508 DITIDEILGRDVSSK
+508 DVTIDEILGRDVSDK
-523 FIELTSA
+523 RIELTSA
-530 KNDDYYYTVYAY
+530 KNDDYYYTVYSY

-557 ETVPYA
+557 RTAESGS
-563 NHNAGDKY
+563 HSAGDKY
-571 ITYGRD
+571 ITVYDRENN
-577 AKLHLNKD
+577 KLHLNKD

-590 QTKDSP
+590 QTKKSP
-596 KGTFVSYTGYE
+596 SGTFVSYTGYE
-607 KLGNVYLKNVQYKL
+607 KLGNVALSNVQYKL

-632 QAEEFSNRTVFVYNT
+632 QAEEYSNRTVFVYDT
-647 TPVYSWV
+647 TPAYSWV
-654 NDDGDKIATLKVLEL
+654 NDDGDKIATMKVLEL
-669 VENEWKENTVDV
+669 VENEWKETTVDV
-681 YYGEDPAYGV
+681 YYGAQPAYGV
-691 GIYLVGLY
+691 GITLVGLY

-704 QDGLWYADSY
+704 QDGLWYAANY
-714 APMFR
+714 APAYS

-735 NIVNGTS
+735 NVVTGKQE
-742 DYLELDDAKI
+742 YLELDDAKI

-763 YDTENWE
+763 YDTEDWE
-770 AKNLGKNSTIFVQFN
+770 AKKLDTNSIIYVQFN
-785 DDDEVVAVYDMYI
+785 DDDEVIAVYDMY
-798 EALVNDETGF
+798 
-808 GEFYGH
+808 
-814 EFKTVK
+814 
-820 VELKEYEQISAA
+820 
-832 VMEEYKANG
+832 
-841 NVVTNELTVK
+841 VK
-851 YFDKDGKEVTMDAN
+851 YPVTVNGKETKDVEYWLKDFNDVTVDLKAYEMIDTAKMSAGQNVKNLDVTYYDLDGKEVKNFDAV
-865 KGTKVAYAE
+865 KGTKVSKAVI
-874 LSYNDTVTGD
+874 SYNDVVTGP
-884 IIYTVANQ
+884 IEITTKNQPAYAN
-892 AAYPVAKLEPVLD
+892 AKLVED
-905 AKFDSGTQS
+905 DFHFDKESQT
-914 FSINNTYNSSVP
+914 FSVYTAPGSDYHTIIVELAGGNVSAEQLVKEIKAQAQGSIFQNVSDVYNTR
-926 QLEYTIVVD
+926 I
-935 KAPEGDVSAKNLIEA
+935 GDVFE
-950 LKPFLG
+950 
-956 TNFQKILGVFNT
+956 
-968 QGTDPYTGNLTP
+968 GNLTAETA
-980 NGRVLLEGYEG
+980 NDL
-991 SDFIVRVQAWD
+991 FIIVTSGD
-1002 GKTVQPYHIVFG
+1002 GKTTTQYAVQVMPEEAG
-1014 STAVN
+1014 NN

>member
-53 GSFKPENNIT
+53 GSFKPENKIT

-71 YRIYTGDVAK
+71 YRIYTKDVAK

-106 IGYCSNAELV
+106 IGYCANAELV
-116 KGYPN
+116 KGYPD
-121 GTFQPSGNITGYE
+121 GTFKPSGNVTGYE

-157 LNVAKYAEQLHIL
+157 LNVAKYAEQLKIL
-170 DNVAKT
+170 ENVAKT
-176 TNLGA
+176 TDLSA
-181 PATRELVAE
+181 PATRELVSE

-207 GYQNVGLNGDK
+207 GYQNVGLNGDN
-218 DGKLFQNNVTLGKK
+218 DNKLFKNNVTLGEK
-232 NFDLK
+232 NFDLN
-237 KDDKTADKFGRPTI
+237 KDVKTADKFGRPTI

-256 TGDEETVIAVKP
+256 TGDEKTVIAVKP

-278 CEVYDESG
+278 CEIYDESG
-286 LAKAT
+286 LAKDT

-297 NSAKKDGTYVI
+297 NSKDKDGTYVI

-319 QGRLTEVYEDRV
+319 QGRLTEIYKDRV
-331 VNVDTYLAV
+331 VNVDTFLAEV
-340 IEKAVAEKT
+340 EKAVAEKT

-355 TKAYVLVDDIYG
+355 TKAYVLVDKIYG
-367 FEGKFEDKFVTSDEF
+367 FEGKFDDKFVTSDEF

-413 KGNSKT
+413 KGNYKV
-419 ITEVADV
+419 IDKVADV

-439 AAYMGGLEVLAL
+439 AAYKGTLEVLAL
-451 SSTYNFYF
+451 GSTYNFYF

-481 YIDRLEGKRGVDGLF
+481 YIARLDGKRGVDGLF

-508 DITIDEILGRDVSSK
+508 DVTIDEILGRDVSDK
-523 FIELTSA
+523 RIELTSA
-530 KNDDYYYTVYAY
+530 KNDDYYYTVYSY

-557 ETVPYA
+557 RTAESGS
-563 NHNAGDKY
+563 HSAGDKY
-571 ITYGRD
+571 ITVYDRENN
-577 AKLHLNKD
+577 KLHLNKD

-590 QTKDSP
+590 QTKKSP
-596 KGTFVSYTGYE
+596 SGTFVSYTGYE
-607 KLGNVYLKNVQYKL
+607 KLGNVALSNVQYKL

-632 QAEEFSNRTVFVYNT
+632 QAEEYSNRTVFVYDT
-647 TPVYSWV
+647 TPAYSWV
-654 NDDGDKIATLKVLEL
+654 NDDGDKIATMKVLEL
-669 VENEWKENTVDV
+669 VENEWKETTVDV
-681 YYGEDPAYGV
+681 YYGAQPAYGV
-691 GIYLVGLY
+691 GITLVGLY

-704 QDGLWYADSY
+704 QDGLWYAANY
-714 APMFR
+714 APAYS

-735 NIVNGTS
+735 NVVTGKQE
-742 DYLELDDAKI
+742 YLELDDAKI

-763 YDTENWE
+763 YDTEDWE
-770 AKNLGKNSTIFVQFN
+770 AKKLDTNSIIYVQFN
-785 DDDEVVAVYDMYI
+785 DDDEVVAVYDMYVKYPVT
-798 EALVNDETGF
+798 VNGKETKDV
-808 GEFYGH
+808 EYWLKD
-814 EFKTVK
+814 FKDITVD
-820 VELKEYEQISAA
+820 LKEYEMIDTAKMSA
-832 VMEEYKANG
+832 G
-841 NVVTNELTVK
+841 QNVKNLDVTYYDL
-851 YFDKDGKEVTMDAN
+851 DGKKIENFDEI
-865 KGTKVAYAE
+865 KGTKVSKAVI
-874 LSYNDTVTGD
+874 SSGDVVTGP
-884 IIYTVANQ
+884 IEITTKNQ
-892 AAYPVAKLEPVLD
+892 AAY
-905 AKFDSGTQS
+905 
-914 FSINNTYNSSVP
+914 IN
-926 QLEYTIVVD
+926 
-935 KAPEGDVSAKNLIEA
+935 AA
-950 LKPFLG
+950 LKVGNYNFEAAKQSITVAEGSITVNTNAQTVNVTNLKALLKAAALG
-956 TNFQKILGVFNT
+956 TNYQTIEVYNT
-968 QGTDPYTGNLTP
+968 NDVELASGEVANDMYVKVT
-980 NGRVLLEGYEG
+980 
-991 SDFIVRVQAWD
+991 AWD
-1002 GKTVQPYHIVFG
+1002 GKT
-1014 STAVN
+1014 TATYQITVEANPVG

>member
-53 GSFKPENNIT
+53 GSFKPENTIT

-71 YRIYTGDVAK
+71 YRIYTKDVAK

-106 IGYCSNAELV
+106 IGYCANAELV
-116 KGYPN
+116 KGYPD
-121 GTFQPSGNITGYE
+121 GTFKPSGNVTGYE

-157 LNVAKYAEQLHIL
+157 LNVAKYAEQLKIL
-170 DNVAKT
+170 ENVAKT
-176 TNLGA
+176 TDLSA
-181 PATRELVAE
+181 PATRELVSE

-207 GYQNVGLNGDK
+207 GYQNVGLNGDT
-218 DGKLFQNNVTLGKK
+218 DNKLFKNNISLGKK
-232 NFDLK
+232 NFDLEK
-237 KDDKTADKFGRPTI
+237 NETADKFGRPTI
-251 TWTYN
+251 TWKYN

-286 LAKAT
+286 LAKDT

-319 QGRLTEVYEDRV
+319 QGRLTEVYEDRL
-331 VNVDTYLAV
+331 VNVDTYLAEV
-340 IEKAVAEKT
+340 EKAVAEKT

-367 FEGKFEDKFVTSDEF
+367 FEGKFDDKFVTSDEF

-413 KGNSKT
+413 KGNYKT
-419 ITEVADV
+419 IDKVADV

-439 AAYMGGLEVLAL
+439 AAYMGGLKVLAL

-481 YIDRLEGKRGVDGLF
+481 YIDRLDGKRGVDGLF

-508 DITIDEILGRDVSSK
+508 DVTIDEILGRDVSDK
-523 FIELTSA
+523 RIELTSA

-557 ETVPYA
+557 RTAESGS
-563 NHNAGDKY
+563 HSAGDKY
-571 ITYGRD
+571 ITVYDRENN
-577 AKLHLNKD
+577 KLHLNKD

-590 QTKDSP
+590 QTKKSP
-596 KGTFVSYTGYE
+596 SGTFVSYTGYE
-607 KLGNVYLKNVQYKL
+607 KLGNVALSNVQYKL

-632 QAEEFSNRTVFVYNT
+632 QAEEYSNRTVFVYDT
-647 TPVYSWV
+647 TPAYSWV
-654 NDDGDKIATLKVLEL
+654 NDDGDKIATMKVLEL
-669 VENEWKENTVDV
+669 VENEWKETTVDV
-681 YYGEDPAYGV
+681 YYGAQPAYGV
-691 GIYLVGLY
+691 GITLVGLY

-704 QDGLWYADSY
+704 QDGLWYAASY
-714 APMFR
+714 APAYS

-735 NIVNGTS
+735 NVVTGKQE
-742 DYLELDDAKI
+742 YLELDDAKI

-763 YDTENWE
+763 YDTEDWE
-770 AKNLGKNSTIFVQFN
+770 AKDLDTNSIIYVQFN
-785 DDDEVVAVYDMYI
+785 DDDEVVAVYDMYVKYPVTVNGKETKDVEYWLKDFNDVTVTFDHKYEMISTI
-798 EALVNDETGF
+798 EMGQKDIDDFTVTYYNGDTKIGSDLDEKGTEVTKAVISYTGVVTDPIVITTTKQAAAAENLLNEGKCDVPGYAQDVIVYNTLSNDGYRTIWVSAADETF
-808 GEFYGH
+808 
-814 EFKTVK
+814 TVANLRTALEQALKCNFQK
-820 VELKEYEQISAA
+820 VEFF
-832 VMEEYKANG
+832 NTDF
-841 NVVTNELTVK
+841 NTPVTNEDTQVASDMLVK
-851 YFDKDGKEVTMDAN
+851 VTSWDTS
-865 KGTKVAYAE
+865 KTAE
-874 LSYNDTVTGD
+874 YQILV
-884 IIYTVANQ
+884 
-892 AAYPVAKLEPVLD
+892 
-905 AKFDSGTQS
+905 
-914 FSINNTYNSSVP
+914 YNS
-926 QLEYTIVVD
+926 
-935 KAPEGDVSAKNLIEA
+935 
-950 LKPFLG
+950 
-956 TNFQKILGVFNT
+956 
-968 QGTDPYTGNLTP
+968 
-980 NGRVLLEGYEG
+980 
-991 SDFIVRVQAWD
+991 
-1002 GKTVQPYHIVFG
+1002 
-1014 STAVN
+1014 

>member
-12 VMTLSLAV
+12 VMTMSLAV

-53 GSFKPENNIT
+53 GSFKPENKIT

-71 YRIYTGDVAK
+71 YRIYTKDVAK
-81 NDKSGLYASYNK
+81 NDKSGLYATYNK
-93 FTDMAGAGWAAGY
+93 FSDMAGAGWAAGY
-106 IGYCSNAELV
+106 IGYCANAELV

-121 GTFQPSGNITGYE
+121 GTFQPSGNVTGYE

-157 LNVAKYAEQLHIL
+157 LNVAKYAEQLGIL
-170 DNVAKT
+170 KNVAKT
-176 TNLGA
+176 TDLSA
-181 PATRELVAE
+181 PATRELVSE
-190 ILFRAINVPMVT
+190 LLFRAIQSPMVT

-207 GYQNVGLNGDK
+207 GYQNVGLNGDT
-218 DGKLFQNNVTLGKK
+218 DNKLFKNNVSLGKK
-232 NFDLK
+232 NFDLEK
-237 KDDKTADKFGRPTI
+237 KETADKFGRPTI
-251 TWTYN
+251 TWKYN

-286 LAKAT
+286 LAKDT

-319 QGRLTEVYEDRV
+319 QGRLTEVYEDRL
-331 VNVDTYLAV
+331 VNVDTYLAEV
-340 IEKAVAEKT
+340 EKAVAEKT

-367 FEGKFEDKFVTSDEF
+367 FEGKFDDKFVTSDEF

-413 KGNSKT
+413 KGNYKT
-419 ITEVADV
+419 ITKVADV

-439 AAYMGGLEVLAL
+439 AAYMGGLDILAL
-451 SSTYNFYF
+451 GSTYNFYF

-481 YIDRLEGKRGVDGLF
+481 YIARLDGKRGVDGLF

-508 DITIDEILGRDVSSK
+508 DVTIDEILGRDVSDK
-523 FIELTSA
+523 RIEQTSA
-530 KNDDYYYTVYAY
+530 KNDDYYYTVYSY

-557 ETVPYA
+557 RTAESGS
-563 NHNAGDKY
+563 HSAGDKY
-571 ITYGRD
+571 ITVYDRENN
-577 AKLHLNKD
+577 KLHLNKD

-590 QTKDSP
+590 QTKKSP
-596 KGTFVSYTGYE
+596 SGTFVSYTGYE
-607 KLGNVYLKNVQYKL
+607 KLGNVALSNVQYKL

-632 QAEEFSNRTVFVYNT
+632 QAEEYSNRTVFVYDT
-647 TPVYSWV
+647 TPAYSWV
-654 NDDGDKIATLKVLEL
+654 NDDGDKIATMKVLEL
-669 VENEWKENTVDV
+669 VENEWKETTVDV
-681 YYGEDPAYGV
+681 YYGAQPAYGV
-691 GIYLVGLY
+691 GITLVGLY

-704 QDGLWYADSY
+704 QDGLWYAANY
-714 APMFR
+714 APAYS

-735 NIVNGTS
+735 NVVTGKQE
-742 DYLELDDAKI
+742 YLELDDAKI

-763 YDTENWE
+763 YDTEEWE
-770 AKNLGKNSTIFVQFN
+770 AKNLDTNSIIYVQFN
-785 DDDEVVAVYDMYI
+785 DDDEVVAVYDMYVKYPVT
-798 EALVNDETGF
+798 VNGKETKDV
-808 GEFYGH
+808 EYWLKD
-814 EFKTVK
+814 FKDITVD
-820 VELKEYEQISAA
+820 LKEYEMIDTAKMSA
-832 VMEEYKANG
+832 G
-841 NVVTNELTVK
+841 QNVKNLDVTYYDL
-851 YFDKDGKEVTMDAN
+851 DGKKIENFDEI
-865 KGTKVAYAE
+865 KGTKVSKAVISYTDVVTGPIEITTKNQPAYA
-874 LSYNDTVTGD
+874 N
-884 IIYTVANQ
+884 
-892 AAYPVAKLEPVLD
+892 AKLVED
-905 AKFDSGTQS
+905 DFHFDKESQTFSVYTASGSDYHTIIVELAGGNVSAEQLVKEIKAQAQG
-914 FSINNTYNSSVP
+914 SIFQNVSDVYNTR
-926 QLEYTIVVD
+926 I
-935 KAPEGDVSAKNLIEA
+935 GDVFE
-950 LKPFLG
+950 
-956 TNFQKILGVFNT
+956 
-968 QGTDPYTGNLTP
+968 GNLTAETA
-980 NGRVLLEGYEG
+980 NDL
-991 SDFIVRVQAWD
+991 FIIVTSGD
-1002 GKTVQPYHIVFG
+1002 GKTTTQYAVQVMPEEAG
-1014 STAVN
+1014 NN

>member
-207 GYQNVGLNGDK
+207 GYQNVGLNGDT
-218 DGKLFQNNVTLGKK
+218 DNKLFKNNVTLGEK
-232 NFDLK
+232 NFELE
-237 KDDKTADKFGRPTI
+237 KDNKTIDEFGRPTI

-256 TGDEETVIAVKP
+256 TGDEKTVIAVKP

-286 LAKAT
+286 LAKTT

-297 NSAKKDGTYVI
+297 NSEKKDGTYVI
-308 ADNKDDSKQAM
+308 ADNKETCEETQ
-319 QGRLTEVYEDRV
+319 QGRLTEIYKDRV
-331 VNVDTYLAV
+331 VNVDTFLAV

-355 TKAYVLVDDIYG
+355 TKAYVLVDEIYG
-367 FEGKFEDKFVTSDEF
+367 FEGKFDAKFVTSDEF

-393 DGKIQSMVKAENKAA
+393 DGDIQSMVKAESKGGM
-408 TLTKI
+408 LTKI
-413 KGNSKT
+413 KGNTKT
-419 ITEVADV
+419 INSIQGV
-426 MGLDK
+426 MGIDK
-431 EDVKTTNT
+431 EDVKVTNT
-439 AAYMGGLEVLAL
+439 AMYTNGYDELTLG
-451 SSTYNFYF
+451 SSYNFYF
-459 DTYGNVIGADEL
+459 DTYGNVIGLDAL

-481 YIDRLEGKRGVDGLF
+481 YIDRVEGKRGVDGLF

-508 DITIDEILGRDVSSK
+508 GVAIDEVKGYDVKDNAINSNSS
-523 FIELTSA
+523 
-530 KNDDYYYTVYAY
+530 KNDDFYYTVYSY
-542 TIDKDGVYTFENSDF
+542 TVDKDGVYTFENGEFDTSR
-557 ETVPYA
+557 YA
-563 NHNAGDKY
+563 RFVAGNKY
-571 ITYGRD
+571 ITIDEGR
-577 AKLHLNKD
+577 LQLNKD
-585 SQILL
+585 TQILL
-590 QTKDSP
+590 QTSESP
-596 KGTFVSYTGYE
+596 DGKIAHYTGYD
-607 KLGNVYLKNVQYKL
+607 KLPSFSRAWKVQYL
-621 DSLGYVTMLYA
+621 DVNNDGYVDLFYA
-632 QAEEFSNRTVFVYNT
+632 CVEEFTTRTVFVYDV
-647 TPVYSWV
+647 TPISSEI
-654 NDDGDKIATLKVLEL
+654 DADGNKIATIEVLEL
-669 VENEWKENTVDV
+669 VDGELKKADKPLKV
-681 YYGEDPAYGV
+681 YYDYWDADEAEVINIDE
-691 GIYLVGLY
+691 IGLY
-699 ELTEG
+699 EVTEG
-704 QDGLWYADSY
+704 ENGVWYGIQKFASYYVDTYTTDGKRITAYDADTHR
-714 APMFR
+714 F
-719 VDNTYGTKDNF
+719 VNFDLDNTTAIAKYEGTWTK
-730 RVDVT
+730 
-735 NIVNGTS
+735 GT
-742 DYLELDDAKI
+742 
-752 VKYTGSFVKGE
+752 V
-763 YDTENWE
+763 DTEDWT
-770 AKNLGKNSTIFVQFN
+770 AKSLNSNSFIFVQYDDTKIDNTFDALAVFDLYIKAPVTVNGEPTKDVEYYGKDFN
-785 DDDEVVAVYDMYI
+785 TI
-798 EALVNDETGF
+798 
-808 GEFYGH
+808 
-814 EFKTVK
+814 TVTF
-820 VELKEYEQISAA
+820 EHEYEMIDEAK
-832 VMEEYKANG
+832 MD
-841 NVVTNELTVK
+841 NEDLTVK
-851 YFDKDGKEVTMDAN
+851 YFDKDGKEVTLAPE
-865 KGTKVAYAE
+865 GTKVAYAE
-874 LSYNDTVTGD
+874 VSYGEIVTDPIAITTAKQTRANWCELKPDTYTYEALS
-884 IIYTVANQ
+884 Q
-892 AAYPVAKLEPVLD
+892 
-905 AKFDSGTQS
+905 
-914 FSINNTYNSSVP
+914 
-926 QLEYTIVVD
+926 TIVV
-935 KAPEGDVSAKNLIEA
+935 EGDISSAAAARKITVNKAGGDITGENLKDKLVAEA
-950 LKPFLG
+950 LYCPFEKVEVLNTDAKTPVTGELG
-956 TNFQKILGVFNT
+956 
-968 QGTDPYTGNLTP
+968 
-980 NGRVLLEGYEG
+980 NGM
-991 SDFIVRVQAWD
+991 FVRVTSWD
-1002 GKTVQPYHIVFG
+1002 GSLSTDYQIVINAG
-1014 STAVN
+1014 V

>member
-71 YRIYTGDVAK
+71 YRIYTKDVAK

-106 IGYCSNAELV
+106 IGYCANAELV
-116 KGYPN
+116 KGYPD
-121 GTFQPSGNITGYE
+121 GTFKPSGNVTGYE

-157 LNVAKYAEQLHIL
+157 LNVAKYAEQLKIL
-170 DNVAKT
+170 ENVAKT
-176 TNLGA
+176 TDLSA
-181 PATRELVAE
+181 PATRELVSE

-207 GYQNVGLNGDK
+207 GYQNVGLNGDN
-218 DGKLFQNNVTLGKK
+218 DNKLFKNNVTLGKK
-232 NFDLK
+232 NFDLEK
-237 KDDKTADKFGRPTI
+237 KETADKFGRPTI
-251 TWTYN
+251 TWKYN

-286 LAKAT
+286 LAKDT

-319 QGRLTEVYEDRV
+319 QGRLTEVYEDRL
-331 VNVDTYLAV
+331 VNVDTYLAEV
-340 IEKAVAEKT
+340 EKAVAEKT

-367 FEGKFEDKFVTSDEF
+367 FEGKFDDKFVTSDEF

-413 KGNSKT
+413 KGNYKT
-419 ITEVADV
+419 IDKVADV

-439 AAYMGGLEVLAL
+439 AAYMGGLKVLAL

-481 YIDRLEGKRGVDGLF
+481 YIDRLDGKRGVDGLF

-508 DITIDEILGRDVSSK
+508 DVTIDEILGRDVSDK
-523 FIELTSA
+523 RIELTSA
-530 KNDDYYYTVYAY
+530 KNDDYYYTVYSY

-557 ETVPYA
+557 RTAESGS
-563 NHNAGDKY
+563 HSAGDKY
-571 ITYGRD
+571 ITVYDRENN
-577 AKLHLNKD
+577 KLHLNKD

-590 QTKDSP
+590 QTKKSP
-596 KGTFVSYTGYE
+596 SGTFVSYTGYE
-607 KLGNVYLKNVQYKL
+607 KLGNVALSNVQYKL

-632 QAEEFSNRTVFVYNT
+632 QAEEYSNRTVFVYDT
-647 TPVYSWV
+647 TPAYSWV
-654 NDDGDKIATLKVLEL
+654 NDDGDKIATMKVLEL
-669 VENEWKENTVDV
+669 VENEWKETTVDV
-681 YYGEDPAYGV
+681 YYGAQPAYGV
-691 GIYLVGLY
+691 GISLVGLY

-704 QDGLWYADSY
+704 QDGLWYAASY
-714 APMFR
+714 APAYS

-735 NIVNGTS
+735 NVVTGKQE
-742 DYLELDDAKI
+742 YLELDDAKI

-763 YDTENWE
+763 YDTEDWE
-770 AKNLGKNSTIFVQFN
+770 AKDLDTNSIIYVQFN
-785 DDDEVVAVYDMYI
+785 DDDEVVAVYDMYVKYPVTVNGKETKDVEYWLKDFNDVTVTFDHKYEMISTI
-798 EALVNDETGF
+798 EMGQKDIDDFTVTYYNGDTKIGSDLDEKGTEVTKAVISYTGVVTDPIVITTTKQAAAAENLLNEGKCNVPGYAQDVIVYNTPSEDGYRTIWVSAADETF
-808 GEFYGH
+808 TVANLRTALEQALKCNFQKVEFFNTD
-814 EFKTVK
+814 FKTP
-820 VELKEYEQISAA
+820 
-832 VMEEYKANG
+832 
-841 NVVTNELTVK
+841 VTNEDTQVASDMLVK
-851 YFDKDGKEVTMDAN
+851 VTSWDTS
-865 KGTKVAYAE
+865 KTAE
-874 LSYNDTVTGD
+874 YQILV
-884 IIYTVANQ
+884 
-892 AAYPVAKLEPVLD
+892 
-905 AKFDSGTQS
+905 
-914 FSINNTYNSSVP
+914 YNS
-926 QLEYTIVVD
+926 
-935 KAPEGDVSAKNLIEA
+935 
-950 LKPFLG
+950 
-956 TNFQKILGVFNT
+956 
-968 QGTDPYTGNLTP
+968 
-980 NGRVLLEGYEG
+980 
-991 SDFIVRVQAWD
+991 
-1002 GKTVQPYHIVFG
+1002 
-1014 STAVN
+1014 

>member
-157 LNVAKYAEQLHIL
+157 LNVAKYAEQLDIL
-170 DNVAKT
+170 KNVAKT

-251 TWTYN
+251 TWTYK

-286 LAKAT
+286 LAKDT

-319 QGRLTEVYEDRV
+319 QGRLTEVYEDRL
-331 VNVDTYLAV
+331 VNVDTYLAEV
-340 IEKAVAEKT
+340 EKAVAEKT

-367 FEGKFEDKFVTSDEF
+367 FEGKFDDKFVTSDEF

-413 KGNSKT
+413 KGNYKV
-419 ITEVADV
+419 IDKVADV

-439 AAYMGGLEVLAL
+439 AAYKGTLEVLAL
-451 SSTYNFYF
+451 GSTYNFYF

-481 YIDRLEGKRGVDGLF
+481 YIARLDGKRGVDGLF

-508 DITIDEILGRDVSSK
+508 DVTIDEILGRDVSDK
-523 FIELTSA
+523 RIELTSA
-530 KNDDYYYTVYAY
+530 KNDDYYYTVYSY

-557 ETVPYA
+557 RTAESGS
-563 NHNAGDKY
+563 HSAGDKY
-571 ITYGRD
+571 ITVYDRD
-577 AKLHLNKD
+577 NNKLHLNKD

-590 QTKDSP
+590 QTKKSP
-596 KGTFVSYTGYE
+596 SGTFVSYTGYE
-607 KLGNVYLKNVQYKL
+607 KLGNVALSNVQYKL

-632 QAEEFSNRTVFVYNT
+632 QAEEYSNRTVFVYDT
-647 TPVYSWV
+647 TPAYSWV
-654 NDDGDKIATLKVLEL
+654 NDDGDKIATMKVLEL
-669 VENEWKENTVDV
+669 VENEWKETTVDV
-681 YYGEDPAYGV
+681 YYGAQPAYGV
-691 GIYLVGLY
+691 GITLVGLY

-704 QDGLWYADSY
+704 QDGLWYAANY
-714 APMFR
+714 APAYS

-735 NIVNGTS
+735 NVVTGKQE
-742 DYLELDDAKI
+742 YLELDDAKI

-763 YDTENWE
+763 YDTEDWE
-770 AKNLGKNSTIFVQFN
+770 AKSLDTNSIIYVQFN
-785 DDDEVVAVYDMYI
+785 DDDEVVAVYDMYVKYPVT
-798 EALVNDETGF
+798 VNGKETKDV
-808 GEFYGH
+808 EYWLKD
-814 EFKTVK
+814 FKDITVD
-820 VELKEYEQISAA
+820 LKEYEMIDTAKMSA
-832 VMEEYKANG
+832 G
-841 NVVTNELTVK
+841 QNVKNLDVTYYDL
-851 YFDKDGKEVTMDAN
+851 DGKKIENFDEI
-865 KGTKVAYAE
+865 KGTKVSKAVI
-874 LSYNDTVTGD
+874 SSGDVVTGP
-884 IIYTVANQ
+884 IEITTKNQ
-892 AAYPVAKLEPVLD
+892 AAY
-905 AKFDSGTQS
+905 
-914 FSINNTYNSSVP
+914 IN
-926 QLEYTIVVD
+926 
-935 KAPEGDVSAKNLIEA
+935 AA
-950 LKPFLG
+950 LKEGNYNFEAAKQSITVAEGSITVNTNAQTVNVTNLKALLKAAALG
-956 TNFQKILGVFNT
+956 TNYQTIEVYNT
-968 QGTDPYTGNLTP
+968 NDVEPASGEVANDMYVKVT
-980 NGRVLLEGYEG
+980 
-991 SDFIVRVQAWD
+991 AWD
-1002 GKTVQPYHIVFG
+1002 GKT
-1014 STAVN
+1014 TATYQITVDANPVG

>member
-71 YRIYTGDVAK
+71 YRIYTKDVAK
-81 NDKSGLYASYNK
+81 NDKSGLYATYNK
-93 FTDMAGAGWAAGY
+93 FSDMAGAGWAAGY
-106 IGYCSNAELV
+106 IGYCANAEFV
-116 KGYPN
+116 KGYPD
-121 GTFQPSGNITGYE
+121 GTFKPSGNVTGYE

-157 LNVAKYAEQLHIL
+157 LNVAKYAEQLKIL
-170 DNVAKT
+170 ENVAKT
-176 TNLGA
+176 TDLSA

-207 GYQNVGLNGDK
+207 GYQNVGLNGDN
-218 DGKLFQNNVTLGKK
+218 DGKTFKNNVSLGKK
-232 NFDLK
+232 NFDLEK
-237 KDDKTADKFGRPTI
+237 KETADKFGRPTI
-251 TWTYN
+251 TWKYN

-286 LAKAT
+286 LAKDT

-319 QGRLTEVYEDRV
+319 QGRLTEVYEDRL
-331 VNVDTYLAV
+331 VNVDTYLAEV
-340 IEKAVAEKT
+340 EKAVAEKT

-367 FEGKFEDKFVTSDEF
+367 FEGKFDDKFVTSDEF

-413 KGNSKT
+413 KGNYKV
-419 ITEVADV
+419 IDKVADV

-439 AAYMGGLEVLAL
+439 AAYKGTLEVLAL
-451 SSTYNFYF
+451 GSTYNFYF

-481 YIDRLEGKRGVDGLF
+481 YILRLDGKRGVDGLF

-508 DITIDEILGRDVSSK
+508 DVTIDEILGRDVSDK
-523 FIELTSA
+523 RIEQTSA
-530 KNDDYYYTVYAY
+530 KNDDYYYTVYSY

-557 ETVPYA
+557 RTAESGS
-563 NHNAGDKY
+563 HSAGDKY
-571 ITYGRD
+571 ITVYDRD
-577 AKLHLNKD
+577 NNKLHLNKD

-590 QTKDSP
+590 QTKKSP
-596 KGTFVSYTGYE
+596 SGTFVSYTGYE
-607 KLGNVYLKNVQYKL
+607 KLGNVALSNVQYKL

-632 QAEEFSNRTVFVYNT
+632 QAEEYSNRTVFVYDT
-647 TPVYSWV
+647 TPAYSWV
-654 NDDGDKIATLKVLEL
+654 NDDGDKIATMKVLEL
-669 VENEWKENTVDV
+669 VENEWKETTVDV
-681 YYGEDPAYGV
+681 YYGAQPAYGV
-691 GIYLVGLY
+691 GITLVGLY

-704 QDGLWYADSY
+704 QDGLWYAANY
-714 APMFR
+714 APAYS

-735 NIVNGTS
+735 NVVTGKQE
-742 DYLELDDAKI
+742 YLELDDAKI

-763 YDTENWE
+763 YDTEDWE
-770 AKNLGKNSTIFVQFN
+770 AKSLDTNSIIYVQFN
-785 DDDEVVAVYDMYI
+785 DDDEVVAVYDMYVKY
-798 EALVNDETGF
+798 LVTVNGKETKDV
-808 GEFYGH
+808 EYWLKD
-814 EFKTVK
+814 FKDITVD
-820 VELKEYEQISAA
+820 LKEYEMIDTAKMSDDEG
-832 VMEEYKANG
+832 VENLDITYYD
-841 NVVTNELTVK
+841 L
-851 YFDKDGKEVTMDAN
+851 DGKEIKDFDAV
-865 KGTKVAYAE
+865 KGTKVSKAVISCNDVVTGPIEITTKNQPAYA
-874 LSYNDTVTGD
+874 N
-884 IIYTVANQ
+884 
-892 AAYPVAKLEPVLD
+892 AKLVED
-905 AKFDSGTQS
+905 DFHFDKESQT
-914 FSINNTYNSSVP
+914 FSVYTAPGSDYHTIIVELAGGNVSAEQLVKEIKAQAQGSIFQNVSDVYNTR
-926 QLEYTIVVD
+926 I
-935 KAPEGDVSAKNLIEA
+935 GDVFE
-950 LKPFLG
+950 
-956 TNFQKILGVFNT
+956 
-968 QGTDPYTGNLTP
+968 GNLTAETA
-980 NGRVLLEGYEG
+980 NDL
-991 SDFIVRVQAWD
+991 FIIVTSGD
-1002 GKTVQPYHIVFG
+1002 GKTTTQYAVQVMPEEAG
-1014 STAVN
+1014 NN

>member
-218 DGKLFQNNVTLGKK
+218 DSKLFKNNVTLGEK
-232 NFDLK
+232 NFDLEK
-237 KDDKTADKFGRPTI
+237 KETADKFGRPTI
-251 TWTYN
+251 TWKYN

-286 LAKAT
+286 LAKDT

-319 QGRLTEVYEDRV
+319 QGRLTEVYEDRL
-331 VNVDTYLAV
+331 VNVDTYLAEV
-340 IEKAVAEKT
+340 EKAVAEKT

-367 FEGKFEDKFVTSDEF
+367 FEGKFDDKFVTSDEF

-413 KGNSKT
+413 KGNYKV
-419 ITEVADV
+419 IDKVADV

-439 AAYMGGLEVLAL
+439 AAYKGTLEVLAL
-451 SSTYNFYF
+451 GSTYNFYF

-481 YIDRLEGKRGVDGLF
+481 YIARLDGKRGVDGLF

-508 DITIDEILGRDVSSK
+508 DVTIDEILGRDVSDK
-523 FIELTSA
+523 RIELTSA
-530 KNDDYYYTVYAY
+530 KNDDYYYTVYSY

-557 ETVPYA
+557 RTAESGS
-563 NHNAGDKY
+563 HSAGDKY
-571 ITYGRD
+571 ITVYDRENN
-577 AKLHLNKD
+577 KLHLNKD

-590 QTKDSP
+590 QTKKSP
-596 KGTFVSYTGYE
+596 SGTFVSYTGYE
-607 KLGNVYLKNVQYKL
+607 KLGNVALSNVQYKL

-632 QAEEFSNRTVFVYNT
+632 QAEEYSNRTVFVYDT
-647 TPVYSWV
+647 TPAYSWV
-654 NDDGDKIATLKVLEL
+654 NDDGDKIATMKVLEL
-669 VENEWKENTVDV
+669 VENEWKETTVDV
-681 YYGEDPAYGV
+681 YYGAQPAYGV
-691 GIYLVGLY
+691 GITLVGLY

-704 QDGLWYADSY
+704 QDGLWYAANY
-714 APMFR
+714 APAYS

-735 NIVNGTS
+735 NVVTGKQE
-742 DYLELDDAKI
+742 YLELDDAKI

-763 YDTENWE
+763 YDTEDWE
-770 AKNLGKNSTIFVQFN
+770 AKKLDTNSIIYVQFN
-785 DDDEVVAVYDMYI
+785 DDDEVVAVYDMYVKYPVT
-798 EALVNDETGF
+798 VNGKETKDV
-808 GEFYGH
+808 EYWLKD
-814 EFKTVK
+814 FKDITVD
-820 VELKEYEQISAA
+820 LKEYEMIDEAK
-832 VMEEYKANG
+832 MKADQSIKNLD
-841 NVVTNELTVK
+841 VTYYGL
-851 YFDKDGKEVTMDAN
+851 DGKEIKDFDAV
-865 KGTKVAYAE
+865 KGTKVSKAVISSDDVVTGPIEITTKNQPAYA
-874 LSYNDTVTGD
+874 N
-884 IIYTVANQ
+884 
-892 AAYPVAKLEPVLD
+892 AKLVED
-905 AKFDSGTQS
+905 DFHFDKESQT
-914 FSINNTYNSSVP
+914 FSVYTAPGSDYHTIIVELAGGNVSAEQLVKEIKAQAQGSIFQNVSDVYNTR
-926 QLEYTIVVD
+926 I
-935 KAPEGDVSAKNLIEA
+935 GDVFE
-950 LKPFLG
+950 
-956 TNFQKILGVFNT
+956 
-968 QGTDPYTGNLTP
+968 GNLTTETA
-980 NGRVLLEGYEG
+980 NDL
-991 SDFIVRVQAWD
+991 FIIVTSGD
-1002 GKTVQPYHIVFG
+1002 GKTTTQYAVQVMPEEAG
-1014 STAVN
+1014 NN

>member
-232 NFDLK
+232 NFDLEK
-237 KDDKTADKFGRPTI
+237 KETADKFGRPTI
-251 TWTYN
+251 TWTYD

-278 CEVYDESG
+278 CDVYDESG
-286 LAKAT
+286 LAKDT

-297 NSAKKDGTYVI
+297 NSEKKDGTYTV
-308 ADNKDDSKQAM
+308 ADNKNDASVTE
-319 QGRLTEVYEDRV
+319 QGRLTEIYKDRV
-331 VNVDTYLAV
+331 VNVDTYLAEV
-340 IEKAVAEKT
+340 EKAVAEKT

-355 TKAYVLVDDIYG
+355 TKAYVLVDEIYG
-367 FEGKFEDKFVTSDEF
+367 FEGKFDAKFVTSDEF

-393 DGKIQSMVKAENKAA
+393 DGKIQSMVKAESKGGM
-408 TLTKI
+408 LTKI
-413 KGNSKT
+413 KGNTKT
-419 ITEVADV
+419 IDSIQGV
-426 MGLDK
+426 MGIDK
-431 EDVKTTNT
+431 EDVKVTNT
-439 AAYMGGLEVLAL
+439 AMYTNGYDELTLG
-451 SSTYNFYF
+451 SSYNFYF
-459 DTYGNVIGADEL
+459 DTYGNVIGLDAL

-481 YIDRLEGKRGVDGLF
+481 YIDRVEGKHGVDGLF

-508 DITIDEILGRDVSSK
+508 GVAIDEVKGYDVKDEDVYSNSSK
-523 FIELTSA
+523 
-530 KNDDYYYTVYAY
+530 NDSFYYDVYSY
-542 TIDKDGVYTFENSDF
+542 TIDKDGVYTFENAEFDTSS
-557 ETVPYA
+557 YA
-563 NHNAGDKY
+563 RFVAGNKY
-571 ITYGRD
+571 ITVDEGR
-577 AKLHLNKD
+577 LQLNKD
-585 SQILL
+585 TQILL

-596 KGTFVSYTGYE
+596 DGKIEHYTGYD
-607 KLGNVYLKNVQYKL
+607 KLPSFSRAQDVQYL
-621 DSLGYVTMLYA
+621 DVNNDGYVDLFYA
-632 QAEEFSNRTVFVYNT
+632 RVEEFTTRTVFVYDT
-647 TPVYSWV
+647 KPVSSEI
-654 NDDGDKIATLKVLEL
+654 DADGNKIATMDVLEL
-669 VENEWKENTVDV
+669 VENEWKDTTLKV
-681 YYGEDPAYGV
+681 YYKYVDEDSAWAGD
-691 GIYLVGLY
+691 IDEIGLY
-699 ELTEG
+699 EVTEG
-704 QDGLWYADSY
+704 ENGVWYGIQKFASYYVDTYTTDGKRITAYNA
-714 APMFR
+714 
-719 VDNTYGTKDNF
+719 
-730 RVDVT
+730 
-735 NIVNGTS
+735 
-742 DYLELDDAKI
+742 E
-752 VKYTGSFVKGE
+752 TGSFVNFDLDNTTAIAKYEGTWTKGTV
-763 YDTENWE
+763 DTEEWT
-770 AKNLGKNSTIFVQFN
+770 AKNLNSNSYIFVQY
-785 DDDEVVAVYDMYI
+785 DDTKVGNTFDALAVYDLYI
-798 EALVNDETGF
+798 KAPVTVDGEETKDVEYYGKGF
-808 GEFYGH
+808 N
-814 EFKTVK
+814 KITVTF
-820 VELKEYEQISAA
+820 EHEYEKIATA
-832 VMEEYKANG
+832 KMDDED
-841 NVVTNELTVK
+841 LTVK
-851 YFDKDGKEVTMDAN
+851 YFDKDGKEVTLAPE
-865 KGTKVAYAE
+865 GTKVAYAE
-874 LSYNDTVTGD
+874 VSYGAVVTDEIVITTAKQTRANWCELKPDT
-884 IIYTVANQ
+884 YTYEA
-892 AAYPVAKLEPVLD
+892 L
-905 AKFDSGTQS
+905 TQ
-914 FSINNTYNSSVP
+914 
-926 QLEYTIVVD
+926 TIVV
-935 KAPEGDVSAKNLIEA
+935 EGDVSSAAAGRKIIVNKAGGDITGKNLKDKLVAEA
-950 LKPFLG
+950 LYCPFEKVEVLNTDATEAVTGELG
-956 TNFQKILGVFNT
+956 
-968 QGTDPYTGNLTP
+968 
-980 NGRVLLEGYEG
+980 NGM
-991 SDFIVRVQAWD
+991 FVRVTSWD
-1002 GKTVQPYHIVFG
+1002 KSLSIDYQIVI
-1014 STAVN
+1014 NDN

>member
-218 DGKLFQNNVTLGKK
+218 DSKLFKNNVTLGEK
-232 NFDLK
+232 NFDLEK
-237 KDDKTADKFGRPTI
+237 KETADKFGRPTI
-251 TWTYN
+251 TWKYN

-286 LAKAT
+286 LAKDT

-319 QGRLTEVYEDRV
+319 QGRLTEVYEDRL
-331 VNVDTYLAV
+331 VNVDTYLAEV
-340 IEKAVAEKT
+340 EKAVAEKT

-367 FEGKFEDKFVTSDEF
+367 FEGKFDDKFVTSDEF

-413 KGNSKT
+413 KGNYKV
-419 ITEVADV
+419 IDKVADV

-439 AAYMGGLEVLAL
+439 AAYKGTLEVLAL
-451 SSTYNFYF
+451 GSTYNFYF

-481 YIDRLEGKRGVDGLF
+481 YIARLDGKRGVDGLF

-508 DITIDEILGRDVSSK
+508 DVTIDEILGRDVSDK
-523 FIELTSA
+523 RIELTSA
-530 KNDDYYYTVYAY
+530 KNDDYYYTVYSY

-557 ETVPYA
+557 RTAESGS
-563 NHNAGDKY
+563 HSAGDKY
-571 ITYGRD
+571 ITVYDRD
-577 AKLHLNKD
+577 NNKLHLNKD

-590 QTKDSP
+590 QTKKSP
-596 KGTFVSYTGYE
+596 SGTFVSYTGYE
-607 KLGNVYLKNVQYKL
+607 KLGNVALSNVQYKL

-632 QAEEFSNRTVFVYNT
+632 QAEEYSNRTVFVYDT
-647 TPVYSWV
+647 TPAYSWV
-654 NDDGDKIATLKVLEL
+654 NDDGDKIATMKVLEL
-669 VENEWKENTVDV
+669 VENEWKETTVDV
-681 YYGEDPAYGV
+681 YYGAQPAYGV
-691 GIYLVGLY
+691 GITLVGLY

-704 QDGLWYADSY
+704 QDGLWYAANY
-714 APMFR
+714 APAYS

-735 NIVNGTS
+735 NVVTGKQE
-742 DYLELDDAKI
+742 YLELDDAKI

-763 YDTENWE
+763 YDTEDWE
-770 AKNLGKNSTIFVQFN
+770 AKSLDTNSIIYVQFN
-785 DDDEVVAVYDMYI
+785 DDDEVVAVYDMYVKYPVT
-798 EALVNDETGF
+798 VNGKETKDV
-808 GEFYGH
+808 EYWLKD
-814 EFKTVK
+814 FKDITVD
-820 VELKEYEQISAA
+820 LKEYEMIDTAKMSA
-832 VMEEYKANG
+832 G
-841 NVVTNELTVK
+841 QNVKNLDVTYYGL
-851 YFDKDGKEVTMDAN
+851 DGKEIKDFDAA
-865 KGTKVAYAE
+865 KGTKVSKAVI
-874 LSYNDTVTGD
+874 SYTDVVTGP
-884 IIYTVANQ
+884 IEITTKNQ
-892 AAYPVAKLEPVLD
+892 AAYTNA
-905 AKFDSGTQS
+905 
-914 FSINNTYNSSVP
+914 
-926 QLEYTIVVD
+926 
-935 KAPEGDVSAKNLIEA
+935 A
-950 LKPFLG
+950 LKEGNYNFEAAKQSITVAEGSITVNTNAQTVNVTNLKALLKAAALG
-956 TNFQKILGVFNT
+956 TNYQTIEVYNT
-968 QGTDPYTGNLTP
+968 NDVELASGEVANDMYVKVT
-980 NGRVLLEGYEG
+980 
-991 SDFIVRVQAWD
+991 AWD
-1002 GKTVQPYHIVFG
+1002 GKT
-1014 STAVN
+1014 TATYQITVDANPVG